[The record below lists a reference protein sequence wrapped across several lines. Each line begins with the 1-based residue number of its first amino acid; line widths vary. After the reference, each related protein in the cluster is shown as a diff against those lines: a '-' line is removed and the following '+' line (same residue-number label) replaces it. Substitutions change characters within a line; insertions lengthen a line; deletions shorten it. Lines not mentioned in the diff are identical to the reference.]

1 MSHVTGRDTTTASIG
16 QRVDLYAAERGEQVA
31 TVRKRI
37 QRGQL
42 VGYKGA
48 DHRWYVL
55 PDDATDATHDRTHD
69 ATGQDRT
76 RDRRQESVA
85 SVVVNP
91 NARAQLEAIRDEWL
105 QPLVETIARQA
116 EQIGRLQAER
126 DGATSQLLAKDQTIA
141 AREQALAADALT
153 IAELRRRAE
162 VAEAQLARRLE
173 ADQARI
179 LRQAEAEQARQQA
192 EEAAH
197 AAQEAPGT
205 PEAPGEGQDS
215 RPQRM
220 GACAPLVGDTLEG
233 VKDFMV
239 TLVLART
246 NPGAISV
253 ARNALRRV

>member
-16 QRVDLYAAERGEQVA
+16 QRVDLYAAERGEHVA

-55 PDDATDATHDRTHD
+55 PDAATDATHDRTHD

-85 SVVVNP
+85 SVAVNP

-153 IAELRRRAE
+153 IAALRRRAE
-162 VAEAQLARRLE
+162 VAEAELFRQRT
-173 ADQARI
+173 DQ
-179 LRQAEAEQARQQA
+179 
-192 EEAAH
+192 EAAQ
-197 AAQEAPGT
+197 AAQDAPGRQ
-205 PEAPGEGQDS
+205 EAHRAGQGADPGVW
-215 RPQRM
+215 
-220 GACAPLVGDTLEG
+220 AW
-233 VKDFMV
+233 
-239 TLVLART
+239 
-246 NPGAISV
+246 
-253 ARNALRRV
+253 LRRRWERS